1 MMKIEEWLKQI
12 DHMVGITFYSRKY
25 MDEYYQKLINI
36 ANKLNKHPYLIQS
49 VQTSHNLEISSLA
62 IVSNLIWIENPHEP
76 NMLSTLVC
84 ILPFARYEYIA
95 PGKPKLYVNTSD
107 KRKIKE
113 AVEKAI
119 NEQQVVVFQ
128 SISI

>member
-1 MMKIEEWLKQI
+1 MKIEEWLKQVN
-12 DHMVGITFYSRKY
+12 HMVGITFYSRRY
-25 MDEYYQKLINI
+25 MDEYFQYLINV
-36 ANKLNKHPYLIQS
+36 ANKLNKHPYLNQ
-49 VQTSHNLEISSLA
+49 VVNTSNNIETPSLA

-76 NMLSTLVC
+76 KMLATLIY